1 MYLSMKLG
9 SSAAVAATI
18 FRLSSSSPSA
28 VKTLRLG
35 QCSMLSSNHSP
46 SHHSGSSSRS
56 SGATPREMRSAGF
69 FFPEMWFQWQF
80 SVKRWILATRLATNV
95 VQVAGTPASQRITIS
110 ESVQKKISGE
120 RWQSSRDSM
129 TSTYISAASVVPRS
143 SSFGM
148 LWVFRGATLDLDI
161 SGATRM

>member
-110 ESVQKKISGE
+110 ESVQKK
-120 RWQSSRDSM
+120 D
-129 TSTYISAASVVPRS
+129 
-143 SSFGM
+143 
-148 LWVFRGATLDLDI
+148 FRREMAEFEGFHDLDVHF
-161 SGATRM
+161 GRQGCTTELKFWNALGFEGCHPRFGHQWGN